1 MIESKLL
8 EDENSFF
15 SANLRSSGYHFNFM
29 RNLMVII
36 AIACLIALVWIIT
49 AILQIVRS
57 KTQGE
62 QQRSSSQTSSE
73 VYMNNFMVRFFLEA
87 FFELMICAFINLT
100 SQEAGVA
107 WWICSLAAM
116 IISIFA
122 LLSIFSLF
130 CMNGPYVRDTYAK
143 NSLLASFWGPRT
155 LHEDVLR
162 AALTSADEK
171 TVGLTKK
178 ESAEENV
185 AIAVGK
191 ASGDSN
197 T

>member
-1 MIESKLL
+1 
-8 EDENSFF
+8 
-15 SANLRSSGYHFNFM
+15 
-29 RNLMVII
+29 
-36 AIACLIALVWIIT
+36 
-49 AILQIVRS
+49 
-57 KTQGE
+57 
-62 QQRSSSQTSSE
+62 
-73 VYMNNFMVRFFLEA
+73 MNNFMVRFFLEA